1 MRARGCKDA
10 NRDKAAKDAHA
21 KVDAKEALRG
31 YTVRDH
37 LDARR
42 TKLCNLGQFLAVE
55 IHGHT
60 QSTEWIPHDSKR
72 KEVIF
77 LSRWNC
83 CNRFLHILKFNEL
96 SLIIAIQWALI
107 DDDTHNVSKPVQ

>member
-55 IHGHT
+55 IRACSPSCRVSQNPKAVT
-60 QSTEWIPHDSKR
+60 FRQSATIKCR
-72 KEVIF
+72 KKF
-77 LSRWNC
+77 LLQYLAGLAVR
-83 CNRFLHILKFNEL
+83 RILGSHSAKMEF
-96 SLIIAIQWALI
+96 
-107 DDDTHNVSKPVQ
+107 